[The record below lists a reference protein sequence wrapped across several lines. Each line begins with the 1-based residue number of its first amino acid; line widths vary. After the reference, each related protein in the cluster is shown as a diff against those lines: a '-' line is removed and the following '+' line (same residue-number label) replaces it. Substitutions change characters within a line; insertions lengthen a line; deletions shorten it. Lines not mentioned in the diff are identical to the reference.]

1 MELCDLIL
9 ATLPAL
15 ESFSYSGYPPAFAA
29 FEQEAAPFFD
39 SLRAVE
45 VEARAASLITE
56 LEKVRGPLGRREAKK
71 RAGKEKQVLALF
83 LAPAAQRYGEAAQ
96 RFAEELSRLWNAR
109 YPRNRF
115 YPGSYETIM
124 KGFDA
129 NLLGLPLRKSK

>member
-9 ATLPAL
+9 ETLPAL
-15 ESFSYSGYPPAFAA
+15 ASFSYSGYPPTFAA
-29 FEQEAAPFFD
+29 FEREVTPFFD
-39 SLRAVE
+39 SLRE
-45 VEARAASLITE
+45 HEAESRAAALITE
-56 LEKVRGPLGRREAKK
+56 LEKTRSSLGRREAKE

-96 RFAEELSRLWNAR
+96 SFAEALSRLWNAR

-115 YPGSYETIM
+115 YPGSFETIL